1 MANNDATGGFTA
13 RLELILKALSL
24 TRGRLAAE
32 LGVDKSLVGRWVSG
46 AVKPSA
52 LNLERLTAFVARR
65 QPGFTLLD

>member
-32 LGVDKSLVGRWVSG
+32 LSFQANDGTNYKC
-46 AVKPSA
+46 
-52 LNLERLTAFVARR
+52 N
-65 QPGFTLLD
+65 